1 MDEVRIVLLGKTGV
15 GKSATGNT
23 ILGRNAFTAETSQE
37 SVTKESRRETSE
49 INGRHITVI
58 DTPGLFDTELSNE
71 EIQREI
77 KHCISM
83 ILPGP
88 HVFIIVLNL
97 GQRFTQEEA
106 TSVKII
112 QETFGEKSL
121 MFTMV
126 LFTRGDYLKKKNIEQ
141 CLGKPGSPLMNLIE
155 ACGNRFHV
163 FNNNQT
169 GDRTQVSDLLEKIDN
184 MVTAN
189 GGKQYKREM
198 KEKEES
204 EEKIHEEMKRERE
217 EWEKQ
222 KLEEKMQREEEDE
235 KRREKEQ
242 RGLHAFKQRL
252 KQERERMEKEKK
264 DLQSKHEEEEEEKMK
279 ILMEKLNRER
289 EELMKK
295 HEEEK
300 ERIKMM
306 MIKKVEQ
313 LDRQREKL
321 MKKLE
326 EEKER
331 MKMMDEEQQN
341 NNKKR
346 KRREVFN
353 EKEQQHKMVMNEKE
367 ELMKKHEEEKERIKM
382 MMMEKV
388 EQLDREREELMK
400 KHEEEKERIKMM
412 MMEKVEQLDREREE
426 LMKKLEEEKER
437 FKMMMEE
444 EQQNNNKK
452 RKRREEFNMR
462 EEQYKTLLNDKEK
475 KEREMKEEMKRERE
489 EWEKQKQQ
497 SPTKLT
503 KKLLDSP
510 AARLSP
516 RRIVLLGRSGVGK
529 SASGNTVL
537 GQNEFKSYANK
548 CSYARATVS
557 GRSVS
562 VVDTPG
568 LFDSLMNPDELM
580 KEIAR
585 SVHLSS
591 PGPHA
596 FFIVFPVNMMITEED
611 QQILQMIEML
621 FGERVLKYSII
632 LFTHGD
638 LLEEET
644 VEDLIEENSA
654 LRDLVDQCGGRYH
667 ILDNKNKRKR
677 KQVNDLLQKIDTM
690 IEQNGGGHYSNQ
702 ISDSDKEE
710 KKRQRKEEQR
720 K

>member
-1 MDEVRIVLLGKTGV
+1 M
-15 GKSATGNT
+15 
-23 ILGRNAFTAETSQE
+23 
-37 SVTKESRRETSE
+37 
-49 INGRHITVI
+49 
-58 DTPGLFDTELSNE
+58 
-71 EIQREI
+71 
-77 KHCISM
+77 
-83 ILPGP
+83 
-88 HVFIIVLNL
+88 
-97 GQRFTQEEA
+97 
-106 TSVKII
+106 
-112 QETFGEKSL
+112 
-121 MFTMV
+121 
-126 LFTRGDYLKKKNIEQ
+126 
-141 CLGKPGSPLMNLIE
+141 
-155 ACGNRFHV
+155 
-163 FNNNQT
+163 
-169 GDRTQVSDLLEKIDN
+169 
-184 MVTAN
+184 
-189 GGKQYKREM
+189 
-198 KEKEES
+198 
-204 EEKIHEEMKRERE
+204 
-217 EWEKQ
+217 
-222 KLEEKMQREEEDE
+222 
-235 KRREKEQ
+235 
-242 RGLHAFKQRL
+242 
-252 KQERERMEKEKK
+252 
-264 DLQSKHEEEEEEKMK
+264 
-279 ILMEKLNRER
+279 
-289 EELMKK
+289 
-295 HEEEK
+295 
-300 ERIKMM
+300 KMM
-306 MIKKVEQ
+306 M
-313 LDRQREKL
+313 
-321 MKKLE
+321 E
-326 EEKER
+326 E
-331 MKMMDEEQQN
+331 EEQQN

-382 MMMEKV
+382 MM
-388 EQLDREREELMK
+388 L
-400 KHEEEKERIKMM
+400 
-412 MMEKVEQLDREREE
+412 EKVEQLDREREE
-426 LMKKLEEEKER
+426 LMKKLQEEKKR
-437 FKMMMEE
+437 MKMMMEEE

-452 RKRREEFNMR
+452 RKRREEEFNKR

-475 KEREMKEEMKRERE
+475 KEREMCEEMKRERE

-497 SPTKLT
+497 IPTKLS
-503 KKLLDSP
+503 KRLHDSP
-510 AARLSP
+510 AASLSS

-529 SASGNTVL
+529 SASGNTIL

-548 CSYARATVS
+548 CSYAHATVS

-568 LFDSLMNPDELM
+568 LFDSLMNPDDLM
-580 KEIAR
+580 EETAR

-596 FFIVFPVNMMITEED
+596 FLIVFPVNMMITEED

-621 FGERVLKYSII
+621 FGEGVLKYSII